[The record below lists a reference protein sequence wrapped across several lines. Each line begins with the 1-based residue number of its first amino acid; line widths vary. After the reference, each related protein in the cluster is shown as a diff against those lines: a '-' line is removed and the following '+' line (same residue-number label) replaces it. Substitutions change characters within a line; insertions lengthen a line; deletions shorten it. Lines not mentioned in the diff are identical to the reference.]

1 MTLPSTTS
9 LLTVVSAAALV
20 LPALVLPAHAAN
32 DSSSEACF
40 GFQKSGPSASQTT
53 AANDRKAAAIRK
65 SNEAASR
72 RSRSTTKGF
81 SWFGGQSSSNK
92 VARNTRSTGTYPV
105 VQRFGNTTTVKVNG
119 AQRPAV
125 IRHDMLSSGG
135 SNQVIIDLADQRA
148 YVFVNG
154 QVAIDTPISTAAAGM
169 TTPTGTYSITE
180 KVRSGKISTIYHV
193 TMPNWMRLGSTA
205 VGMHTGYLPGYPAS
219 HGCVRLPGS
228 VAPYIFDATR
238 YGTRVEIHS
247 AWNGSCER
255 L

>member
-1 MTLPSTTS
+1 MTLLSTTS
-9 LLTVVSAAALV
+9 LITVVTAAALV
-20 LPALVLPAHAAN
+20 LPAQAAN
-32 DSSSEACF
+32 VSSSESCF
-40 GFQKSGPSASQTT
+40 GFSKQGPSASQTT
-53 AANDRKAAAIRK
+53 ASNDRKAAAIRK

-92 VARNTRSTGTYPV
+92 VARNTRSTSTYPV

-125 IRHDMLSSGG
+125 IRHDMLASGG

-193 TMPNWMRLGSTA
+193 AMPNWMRLGSTA

-228 VAPYIFDATR
+228 VAPYIFDVTR